1 MFMRPLI
8 RFLESFPEHP
18 GLLLIRAMSE
28 LGCTDPDQTLCRQD
42 LEAMFTSGSTRY
54 GLAESDFKKVLDA
67 LRHYARMQCGALI
80 EPLLMS
86 LDSSTSQ
93 LPAIATYLSQEID
106 ITVKAF
112 PVEARNFA
120 VAKNLHRV
128 QNSFSG
134 ILDLNAQS
142 KQALKL

>member
-1 MFMRPLI
+1 
-8 RFLESFPEHP
+8 
-18 GLLLIRAMSE
+18 
-28 LGCTDPDQTLCRQD
+28 
-42 LEAMFTSGSTRY
+42 
-54 GLAESDFKKVLDA
+54 
-67 LRHYARMQCGALI
+67 
-80 EPLLMS
+80 MS